1 MLKFKS
7 HITTPEPPSFLG
19 LTWLWAAHMVPVGFC
34 YPNSLHGFPNG
45 GDMVLRAPGGSLAIA
60 QGWAQRMMLSTTRNR
75 GPVGLSKL
83 QRQEEP
89 QKELNSFFLS

>member
-1 MLKFKS
+1 
-7 HITTPEPPSFLG
+7 
-19 LTWLWAAHMVPVGFC
+19 
-34 YPNSLHGFPNG
+34 
-45 GDMVLRAPGGSLAIA
+45 MVLRAPGGSLAIA

-89 QKELNSFFLS
+89 QKELNSFFPS